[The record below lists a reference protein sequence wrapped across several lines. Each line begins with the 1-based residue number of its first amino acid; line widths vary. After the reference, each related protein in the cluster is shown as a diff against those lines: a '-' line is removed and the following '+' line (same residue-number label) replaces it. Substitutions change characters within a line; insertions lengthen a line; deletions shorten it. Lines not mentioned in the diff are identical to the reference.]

1 MFAFLHKLRVVLCAL
16 ALLPGAAHAEGG
28 SLFPDEAPVIARLL
42 DDGIA
47 AEAVGFAAGAE
58 ARYCWAARLG
68 SVEGQYRLGKFYL
81 AHRRP
86 GLGPTVATTLLSF
99 AAQRGHLEAQKLLAG
114 RAPGRIDT
122 PACFE
127 QVLDL
132 AVIKTLGRVI
142 SRQEVQRY
150 VAALPAARRAHAQMV
165 QRLAPRFGVDPRF
178 ALAIVRNE
186 SGFDPKALS
195 PKNAMG
201 LMQLIP
207 ETAARFKVADAFN
220 PEQNIR
226 GGLAYLR
233 WLLDKFDGDI
243 ARTAAAYN
251 AGEGVVMRY
260 DGVPPYPETREYVAR
275 VLVFYRASQHVT
287 PGRGEG

>member
-1 MFAFLHKLRVVLCAL
+1 M
-16 ALLPGAAHAEGG
+16 PIAARAEGG
-28 SLFPDEAPVIARLL
+28 SLFPEEAPVVARLL

-68 SVEGQYRLGKFYL
+68 SVEGQYRLGRFYQT
-81 AHRRP
+81 HPRP
-86 GLGPTVATTLLSF
+86 GVGPTVATTLLSF
-99 AAQRGHLEAQKLLAG
+99 AAQRGHLAAQKRLAG

-150 VAALPAARRAHAQMV
+150 VAALPVGRRSHAQMV

-186 SGFDPKALS
+186 SGFDPKAHS

-207 ETAARFKVADAFN
+207 ETARRFDVADAFN
-220 PEQNIR
+220 PEQNVR

-251 AGEGVVMRY
+251 AGEGAVVRY

-275 VLVFYRASQHVT
+275 VLGFYRASQHVA
-287 PGRGEG
+287 PG

>member
-1 MFAFLHKLRVVLCAL
+1 MLCLL
-16 ALLPGAAHAEGG
+16 ASLPGGVLADGG

-68 SVEGQYRLGKFYL
+68 SVEGQYRLGKFYQT
-81 AHRRP
+81 HPRP
-86 GLGPTVATTLLSF
+86 GVGPTVATTLLSF
-99 AAQRGHLEAQKLLAG
+99 AAQRGHREAQKRLG
-114 RAPGRIDT
+114 DRAPGRIDT

-127 QVLDL
+127 QPLDL

-142 SRQEVQRY
+142 SRQAVQRY
-150 VAALPAARRAHAQMV
+150 IAELPAARRPHARMV

-186 SGFDPKALS
+186 SGFDPAAVS
-195 PKNAMG
+195 PKNAKG

-207 ETAARFKVADAFN
+207 ETAERFKVADAFD
-220 PEQNIR
+220 PEQNVR

-233 WLLDKFDGDI
+233 WLLDRFDDDI
-243 ARTAAAYN
+243 ALTAAAYN
-251 AGEGVVMRY
+251 AGEGAVQRY

-275 VLVFYRASQHVT
+275 VLGFYRASRHVA
-287 PGRGEG
+287 PDAG

>member
-1 MFAFLHKLRVVLCAL
+1 MVLAKLSLRVLLCAVL
-16 ALLPGAAHAEGG
+16 AVVLLPIAARAEGG
-28 SLFPDEAPVIARLL
+28 SLFPEEAPVVARLL

-68 SVEGQYRLGKFYL
+68 SVEGQYRLGRFYQT
-81 AHRRP
+81 HPRP
-86 GLGPTVATTLLSF
+86 GVGPTVATTLLSF
-99 AAQRGHLEAQKLLAG
+99 AAQRGHLAAQKRLAG

-150 VAALPAARRAHAQMV
+150 VAALPVGRRSHAQMV

-186 SGFDPKALS
+186 SGFDPKAHS

-207 ETAARFKVADAFN
+207 ETARRFDVADAFN
-220 PEQNIR
+220 PEQNVR

-251 AGEGVVMRY
+251 AGEGAVVRY
-260 DGVPPYPETREYVAR
+260 DGVPPYPETREYVER
-275 VLVFYRASQHVT
+275 VLGFYRATRHVA
-287 PGRGEG
+287 PG